1 MAPRLRFGFP
11 NMARMPSLLRS
22 VAGLLLLATAVLAV
36 TLTIPRAS
44 AQVVGGVSVT
54 IQPPGD
60 ADLAPI
66 HTSQVSDAEMDIRD
80 QTYRIAKPAGGFR
93 EITVTRGVS
102 LLKLFE
108 LAGASFNY
116 ATAVVIRR
124 NGTDLVLTRDAI
136 KEIGENFIYADAQ
149 GRSYFVGPKQSDG
162 IVAHR
167 DYFLAGAMNITQ
179 YAESRLKVK
188 ISPSEKKIEPG
199 GTIEFKATVTGEG
212 ADDTISYKWWL
223 SGKRPQDGGS
233 TYIQDFP
240 NEDDVYRVSVAVRVA
255 GSTRSETAV
264 ATITVG
270 DPDNASE
277 EQIGGGDATAGSG
290 TSTGGSSGVAP
301 TYTPTPAPVAPS
313 TPAPTPDPVEPPDI
327 TTSGTPVEG
336 NLLADASDPPP
347 SSLLESAAAA
357 ARDGKQKDDSAA
369 DGAGVPE
376 AAISIAGVLALL
388 GLGAGIES
396 RQGRLPRPGLP
407 RRAA

>member
-1 MAPRLRFGFP
+1 
-11 NMARMPSLLRS
+11 MARMPSLLRS
-22 VAGLLLLATAVLAV
+22 VAGLSLLVTAVLAV
-36 TLTIPRAS
+36 TLSSPGAS

-54 IQPPGD
+54 IQPPGNAD
-60 ADLAPI
+60 AVSI
-66 HTSQVSDAEMDIRD
+66 HTGQVSDAEMDIRD
-80 QTYRIAKPAGGFR
+80 QTYKIAKPSGGFR
-93 EITVTRGVS
+93 EIEVARGVS
-102 LLKLFE
+102 LLKVFE

-136 KEIGENFIYADAQ
+136 KEIGENFFYTDAQ
-149 GRSYFVGPKQSDG
+149 GRTYFVGPEQSDG
-162 IVAHR
+162 VVAHR
-167 DYFLAGAMNITQ
+167 DYFEAGPMNITQ

-199 GTIEFKATVTGEG
+199 GTITFKATVTGAG
-212 ADDTISYKWWL
+212 ADDTVSYKWWL

-270 DPDNASE
+270 DPDKADE
-277 EQIGGGDATAGSG
+277 EQIGGGDATVGSG
-290 TSTGGSSGVAP
+290 TSDGGTSGVAP
-301 TYTPTPAPVAPS
+301 TYTPTPAPVAPA
-313 TPAPTPDPVEPPDI
+313 TPAPTPTPDPVEPPDI

-347 SSLLESAAAA
+347 SNLLESAAAA
-357 ARDGKQKDDSAA
+357 ARDGKQEDDSAA

-396 RQGRLPRPGLP
+396 RQGRLPRPRLP